1 HYICNIYMAKVYVK
15 KEEFIIMINNIKY
28 YRKKMNFSQQELA
41 NKVEVTRQT
50 ISLIELG
57 KYNPTIKLCISIAKA
72 LQVDLNKLFWETSD
86 NSE

>member
-1 HYICNIYMAKVYVK
+1 
-15 KEEFIIMINNIKY
+15 MINNIKH
-28 YRKKMNFSQQELA
+28 YRKEMNFSQQELA

-57 KYNPTIKLCISIAKA
+57 KYNPTIKLCISISKA

-86 NSE
+86 NSEE

>member
-1 HYICNIYMAKVYVK
+1 MRNIYMAKVYVK
-15 KEEFIIMINNIKY
+15 KEEFIIMINNIKH
-28 YRKKMNFSQQELA
+28 YRKEMNFSQQELA

-86 NSE
+86 NSEE

>member
-1 HYICNIYMAKVYVK
+1 
-15 KEEFIIMINNIKY
+15 MINNIKH
-28 YRKKMNFSQQELA
+28 YRKEMNFSQQELA

-72 LQVDLNKLFWETSD
+72 LKVDLNKLFWEMSD
-86 NSE
+86 NSEE

>member
-1 HYICNIYMAKVYVK
+1 M
-15 KEEFIIMINNIKY
+15 MINNIKH
-28 YRKKMNFSQQELA
+28 YRKEMNFSQQELA

-72 LQVDLNKLFWETSD
+72 LQVDLNKLFWEMSD
-86 NSE
+86 NSEE

>member
-1 HYICNIYMAKVYVK
+1 MQYIYGKKCVE
-15 KEEFIIMINNIKY
+15 KEEFIIMINNIKH
-28 YRKKMNFSQQELA
+28 YRKEMNFSQQELA

-72 LQVDLNKLFWETSD
+72 LQVDLNKLFWEMSD
-86 NSE
+86 NSEE